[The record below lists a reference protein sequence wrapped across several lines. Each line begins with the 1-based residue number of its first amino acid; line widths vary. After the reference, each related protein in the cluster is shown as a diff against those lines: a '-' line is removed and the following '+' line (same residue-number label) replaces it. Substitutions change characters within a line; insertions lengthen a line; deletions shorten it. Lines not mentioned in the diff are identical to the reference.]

1 MTRVLYIEGSPNKD
15 YSASIDVCNAF
26 LDAYRHASRSRDTDA
41 RHLESGD
48 TRIRRSRAGREIC
61 GTERQRVDAG
71 SGGGMRRIEQLAA
84 PFHNGQAPVR
94 RAAVEFQYS
103 VQTQAPDRRDLA
115 EGRAVHVR
123 RQVLPASWPGK
134 RRWLSTR
141 ASFISRRLPRRPNS
155 ICSARTL
162 AQVRGR
168 EGCHRDRR
176 QRTLFGPDGAVDRS
190 RAIDKP
196 TIARTF

>member
-1 MTRVLYIEGSPNKD
+1 MGDRASRASPSLSARTGFMTRVLYIEGSPNKD

-71 SGGGMRRIEQLAA
+71 SGGGMATDRAA
-84 PFHNGQAPVR
+84 RGAVPRSGQAPVR

-123 RQVLPASWPGK
+123 RHRFCRQA
-134 RRWLSTR
+134 
-141 ASFISRRLPRRPNS
+141 
-155 ICSARTL
+155 
-162 AQVRGR
+162 GR
-168 EGCHRDRR
+168 EKGGGCLRARAGYQSPGPFTPAAEFDL
-176 QRTLFGPDGAVDRS
+176 QRPYMETSSSWA
-190 RAIDKP
+190 
-196 TIARTF
+196 